1 MKNSFCLVAILCVLF
16 LSSCISKKKIL
27 YFQGIDDIN
36 ISEGSSN
43 YEPLLKPDDML
54 YINVSASDPEAA
66 EPFNLSSQQRST
78 GAVTTGMGIQRQ
90 TYLVDNAGDIQFP
103 VLGTIRVGGLTKAEL
118 TTKLLERLKD
128 YITDPVVNIRIMNY
142 KVSVLGEVKSPG
154 VYSVAGDRVTLP
166 EVIAMAGDMTM
177 YGKRD
182 NILIVREVN
191 GVKTNVR
198 VDMRDPNLLNSP
210 YYYLAQNDLV
220 YVEPAKRRI
229 DSTAIG
235 SNITVG
241 ISIISFLI
249 TTTLILTRL

>member
-16 LSSCISKKKIL
+16 LSSCVSKKKIL

-66 EPFNLSSQQRST
+66 ESFNLGVEQGQDGTSGLS
-78 GAVTTGMGIQRQ
+78 IQRQ
-90 TYLVDNAGDIQFP
+90 TYLVDNAGNIQFP
-103 VLGTIRVGGLTKAEL
+103 VLGTISVGGLTKSEFTAN
-118 TTKLLERLKD
+118 LLERLKV
-128 YITDPVVNIRIMNY
+128 YITDAEPMVNIRIMNY
-142 KVSVLGEVKSPG
+142 KISVLGEVKSPG
-154 VYSVAGDRVTLP
+154 VYSITGDRITLP

-191 GVKTNVR
+191 GVKTNMR
-198 VDMRDPNLLNSP
+198 VNMSDPNLLNSP
-210 YYYLAQNDLV
+210 YYYLTQNDIV
-220 YVEPAKRRI
+220 YVEPSKRRI

-235 SNITVG
+235 SNITAG
-241 ISIISFLI
+241 ISILGFII
-249 TTTLILTRL
+249 TTTLLLTR